1 MHENS
6 DVGQKPLES
15 GEDKVIDTKSS
26 ITQSEPPRGYV
37 CMRSLSHPYVFNDRY
52 LGVWS
57 ADIKVRTILFLA
69 FI

>member
-15 GEDKVIDTKSS
+15 GEDKVIDTKRS

-37 CMRSLSHPYVFNDRY
+37 CM
-52 LGVWS
+52 
-57 ADIKVRTILFLA
+57 
-69 FI
+69 